1 MKELHEQ
8 AFELVER
15 MFKECDFQLK
25 QFTYS
30 DRSYI
35 KISAPQV
42 FIDLL
47 TEGYKNVFGTWPHR
61 SPEGKLYFRD
71 IEVIPNY
78 EMEVVLFHKDYPK
91 LLQPWMI
98 YIIKLNSGKNI
109 RPGEFN
115 KIDISKDENGNL
127 TATSFFSVPDRPD
140 IPLSDPTKLY

>member
-15 MFKECDFQLK
+15 IFKDCDHELK
-25 QFTYS
+25 QFTYG
-30 DRSYI
+30 DRSHV

-47 TEGYKNVFGTWPHR
+47 TEGYKNAFGIWPHR
-61 SPEGKLYFRD
+61 SPEGKIYFRD

-78 EMEVVLFHKDYPK
+78 EMEVVLFHKNYPEIQDQR
-91 LLQPWMI
+91 LI
-98 YIIKLNSGKNI
+98 YKVKLNSGKNV

-115 KIDISKDENGNL
+115 KIHLSKDENGNL
-127 TATSFFSVPDRPD
+127 TATSFF
-140 IPLSDPTKLY
+140 